1 MHALNANFAINDNSL
16 SHWSTNIQTHT
27 RTIRN
32 AQFWES
38 IQKSIIFLINLVPG
52 HSVYFIFF
60 EQQITFFYDMRLRV
74 SSNNK
79 KRIDG
84 LFSLSFIKIK
94 WMNKEDFRD
103 RNILHRAR
111 INNKMIFC
119 YVVEWIYLAGDHFR
133 CDLWFRNNRL
143 RIVCLCVR
151 CAYAYVFVRVM

>member
-27 RTIRN
+27 RTVRN

-52 HSVYFIFF
+52 HGVYFFFFRTADYIFLWYAIRRIF
-60 EQQITFFYDMRLRV
+60 LV
-74 SSNNK
+74 NK
-79 KRIDG
+79 KRFDG
-84 LFSLSFIKIK
+84 FFLSLIEIK
-94 WMNKEDFRD
+94 WINEEDFRD
-103 RNILHRAR
+103 RNILHRVR

-119 YVVEWIYLAGDHFR
+119 YVVDWIYFAGDHFL

-143 RIVCLCVR
+143 RIVCSRVR
-151 CAYAYVFVRVM
+151 YAYASVFVRVM